1 VRLVNAMTALENLI
15 DSNLSRNEAL
25 ILPRNQ
31 FDKNRRV
38 LLSII
43 RACVL
48 KWAPDAAEEVLI
60 ELNEKLLDLN
70 RRSLLHKLE
79 ILQRRWNVPLGR
91 HRGHSLE
98 GR

>member
-1 VRLVNAMTALENLI
+1 
-15 DSNLSRNEAL
+15 
-25 ILPRNQ
+25 
-31 FDKNRRV
+31 
-38 LLSII
+38 LSII

-79 ILQRRWNVPLGR
+79 ILQRRWNVPLGGSYSGCTR
-91 HRGHSLE
+91 PRASRAGTSGVRTMRQTFPYPLRFPARTAGSLVYL
-98 GR
+98 